1 MATVEGAYRCAE
13 CKSWRHLLAWAAA
26 LIEGPLGADGNLT
39 EYQYVEDC
47 YLHEDSIHC
56 TKHANAPIE
65 MFHKGRWCRYWSCPK
80 CQGRGRVAPD
90 GRPSAESAV
99 MNARKA
105 SRSQRIAGA
114 AGCTEDGSRL
124 LSSQHWR
131 HRESPHEA
139 RTERT

>member
-90 GRPSAESAV
+90 GRAIGGERSYECSEGLKVSEDRWGGRMHRGWLPAPEFA
-99 MNARKA
+99 ALEA
-105 SRSQRIAGA
+105 S
-114 AGCTEDGSRL
+114 
-124 LSSQHWR
+124 
-131 HRESPHEA
+131 
-139 RTERT
+139 